1 MRDRGWFRRAPGD
14 RGLASLLRVAVGLA
28 AAGFL
33 VALVPGPTAAPAA
46 SAGVA
51 VLLSAPFLAT
61 LSAAVTGAR
70 RGRVADAALAALL
83 LAALLAGVWLGSL

>member
-1 MRDRGWFRRAPGD
+1 MRERGWFRRAPGD
-14 RGLASLLRVAVGLA
+14 RGLAALLRVAVALA

-33 VALVPGPTAAPAA
+33 AALVPGPTSGPAA

-61 LSAAVTGAR
+61 LSAAVTHAR
-70 RGRVADAALAALL
+70 RGRAVDAALAALL

>member
-33 VALVPGPTAAPAA
+33 VSMAPGPAGPAAA

-51 VLLSAPFLAT
+51 ALLSAPFLAT
-61 LSAAVTGAR
+61 LSAAVTHAR
-70 RGRVADAALAALL
+70 RGRTADAALAALL
-83 LAALLAGVWLGSL
+83 LAALLAGVGLGAL

>member
-1 MRDRGWFRRAPGD
+1 MRARGWFRRAPGD
-14 RGLASLLRVAVGLA
+14 RGLAALLRVAVGLA

-33 VALVPGPTAAPAA
+33 ASLLPGGTAAPAA

-61 LSAAVTGAR
+61 LSAGVSHAR
-70 RGRVADAALAALL
+70 RGRAADAALAALL
-83 LAALLAGVWLGSL
+83 LASLAAGVWLGTL